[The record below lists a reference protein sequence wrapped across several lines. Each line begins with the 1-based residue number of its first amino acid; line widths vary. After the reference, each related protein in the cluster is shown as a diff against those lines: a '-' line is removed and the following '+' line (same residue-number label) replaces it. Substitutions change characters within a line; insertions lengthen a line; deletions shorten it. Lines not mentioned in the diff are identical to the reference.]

1 VPKVYGQKEKDSAIT
16 HVLDLMFTGR
26 LRGGDRVD
34 RNRIAA
40 ELGISRV
47 PIQEALVQLEND
59 GILSTRYHRGA
70 FIERFDPDTVREH
83 YEVFGVLSG
92 MAAARAARDPSPRLL
107 TELRRSL
114 DLMRADRASEVFIE
128 HTWDFRRGINQDY
141 AGPRLRAAMRSSQG
155 FMPRAFWV
163 GFRDCQQRMLPFY
176 EREYRAIRG
185 RDPAA
190 ASAACADRS
199 AMMAEVL
206 IAELVRRGVFPA
218 DDAID
223 LADDGVIVKDEA

>member
-1 VPKVYGQKEKDSAIT
+1 
-16 HVLDLMFTGR
+16 MFTGG

-47 PIQEALVQLEND
+47 PIQEALVQLESD

-70 FIERFDPDTVREH
+70 FIERFDPDAVREH

-92 MAAARAARDPSPRLL
+92 MASSRAARDPTPGLL
-107 TELRRSL
+107 TELHRLL
-114 DLMRADRASEVFIE
+114 DLMRAEEDPKGFIE
-128 HTWDFRRGINQDY
+128 HTWDFRRTINHDY

-163 GFRDCQQRMLPFY
+163 GYQDNQPRMLPFY
-176 EREYRAIRG
+176 EQEYRAIRG
-185 RDPAA
+185 REPDAA
-190 ASAACADRS
+190 RTVCADRS

-206 IAELVRRGVFPA
+206 IAELVRRGVFA
-218 DDAID
+218 DS
-223 LADDGVIVKDEA
+223 DDIAAGART

>member
-1 VPKVYGQKEKDSAIT
+1 MPKVYGQKEKDSAIT

-34 RNRIAA
+34 RNRIAT

-70 FIERFDPDTVREH
+70 FIERFDPDAVREH

-92 MAAARAARDPSPRLL
+92 MASSRAARDPSLRLL
-107 TELRRSL
+107 TELRRL
-114 DLMRADRASEVFIE
+114 VDLMRADRESEVFIE
-128 HTWDFRRGINQDY
+128 HTWDFRRGINHDY

-155 FMPRAFWV
+155 FMPRAFWL
-163 GFRDCQQRMLPFY
+163 GFRDCQERMLPFY
-176 EREYRAIRG
+176 EREYRAIRR
-185 RDPAA
+185 RDPDAA
-190 ASAACADRS
+190 GAACADRS

-206 IAELVRRGVFPA
+206 IAELVRRGVFT
-218 DDAID
+218 
-223 LADDGVIVKDEA
+223 EE

>member
-1 VPKVYGQKEKDSAIT
+1 MPKVYGQKEKDSAIT

-59 GILSTRYHRGA
+59 GILSMRYHRGA
-70 FIERFDPDTVREH
+70 FIERFDPDVVREH

-92 MAAARAARDPSPRLL
+92 MASARAAAAPSPRLL
-107 TELRRSL
+107 TDLRRLL
-114 DLMRADRASEVFIE
+114 DLMRGDSDSGAFIQ
-128 HTWDFRRGINQDY
+128 HTWDFRRGINHDY

-163 GFRDCQQRMLPFY
+163 GFPGSRQRMLPFY
-176 EREYRAIRG
+176 EQEYRAIRR
-185 RDPAA
+185 RDPDGART
-190 ASAACADRS
+190 ACARRS
-199 AMMAEVL
+199 AMLAEVL
-206 IAELVRRGVFPA
+206 IAELVRRGVLSDDPA
-218 DDAID
+218 GD
-223 LADDGVIVKDEA
+223 

>member
-1 VPKVYGQKEKDSAIT
+1 MPKVYGQKEKDSAIT

-47 PIQEALVQLEND
+47 PIQEALVQLESD

-70 FIERFDPDTVREH
+70 FIERFDPDVVREH

-92 MAAARAARDPSPRLL
+92 MASSRAALGPTPRLL
-107 TELRRSL
+107 TELRRL
-114 DLMRADRASEVFIE
+114 LELMRVQEDSKAFIE
-128 HTWDFRRGINQDY
+128 HTWEFRRTINHDY

-155 FMPRAFWV
+155 FMPRAFWL
-163 GFRDCQQRMLPFY
+163 GRQDNQPRMLPFY
-176 EREYRAIRG
+176 EQEYRAIR
-185 RDPAA
+185 RREPDAA
-190 ASAACADRS
+190 RMVCAERS
-199 AMMAEVL
+199 AMMAGVL
-206 IAELVRRGVFPA
+206 ISELVRRGVFSA
-218 DDAID
+218 DD
-223 LADDGVIVKDEA
+223 DDIAAGALT